1 MTQSRAALAARL
13 KAIYGDVDKVDAF
26 VGMVSERHV
35 YGTEFGELQLAMW
48 RKQFDDFR
56 EGDRFFYLNDPVLRA
71 IDRSYGISYR
81 KTLSD
86 LIRLNTGVTTQP
98 NVFKTTD

>member
-1 MTQSRAALAARL
+1 M
-13 KAIYGDVDKVDAF
+13 
-26 VGMVSERHV
+26 
-35 YGTEFGELQLAMW
+35 
-48 RKQFDDFR
+48 QFDDLR

-71 IDRSYGISYR
+71 INRSYGISYR

-86 LIRLNTGVTTQP
+86 LIRLNTGFTVQP